1 MNIRPTI
8 STNLP
13 LLPSADYAA
22 INVAALRN
30 GRSLIQ
36 ELLPGVRIRSLE
48 CIIDDFVIN
57 YRDFAWEDRSKG
69 VTGADLISGLAHV
82 YGCGH
87 DEAARLVA
95 EKLAV
100 LEAGAHRNNNPA
112 SIPLDD
118 EQSQRFLKLL
128 DPSASGFTFQSFDD
142 DRARKNPA
150 LTRIIQSPPRA
161 TR

>member
-1 MNIRPTI
+1 MNIQPKI
-8 STNLP
+8 NLP

-36 ELLPGVRIRSLE
+36 ELFPGVRIRSLE

-57 YRDFAWEDRSKG
+57 YRDFTWEDRSTG

-87 DEAARLVA
+87 HEAARVVA
-95 EKLAV
+95 EALAG
-100 LEAGAHRNNNPA
+100 EAGKDRNNTPKCISVGLN
-112 SIPLDD
+112 LDD
-118 EQSQRFLKLL
+118 EQSQRFLELL
-128 DPSASGFTFQSFDD
+128 DPSASGFTFQTFDD
-142 DRARKNPA
+142 NRARKNPA
-150 LTRIIQSPPRA
+150 LTHIVQ
-161 TR
+161 